1 MLAFSET
8 LPMETKDKKI
18 KILEVAEELFANKG
32 YSATSVREIAG
43 AADVNVAMISYYFGS
58 KESLLKEIF
67 HFRSDFMQTQ
77 TDEVMGSK
85 GMSNWEKL
93 DFLIDQ
99 YVKKFSSNHWLHRII
114 VRESELNN
122 NPDIAEFIHSR
133 KKKHYDMIT
142 GFLKEGQRQGDF
154 NKEADTLWTYTLLPA
169 VIKFT
174 LYNEAFLKTTL
185 EERDG
190 KVPDENELL
199 ENTKQHLKKLFRKI
213 LEIKE

>member
-1 MLAFSET
+1 
-8 LPMETKDKKI
+8 METKDKKI

-114 VRESELNN
+114 VRES
-122 NPDIAEFIHSR
+122 
-133 KKKHYDMIT
+133 
-142 GFLKEGQRQGDF
+142 
-154 NKEADTLWTYTLLPA
+154 
-169 VIKFT
+169 
-174 LYNEAFLKTTL
+174 
-185 EERDG
+185 
-190 KVPDENELL
+190 
-199 ENTKQHLKKLFRKI
+199 
-213 LEIKE
+213 